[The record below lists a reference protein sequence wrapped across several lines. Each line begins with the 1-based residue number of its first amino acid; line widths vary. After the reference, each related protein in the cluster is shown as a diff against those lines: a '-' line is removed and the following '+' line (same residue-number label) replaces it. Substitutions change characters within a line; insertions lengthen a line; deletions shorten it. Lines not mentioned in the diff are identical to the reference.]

1 MRNIKLTSE
10 YNNICVTSKLY
21 LTLKKNN
28 LLYVISFMTKETGM
42 HVLVNI
48 HVQDIANVCTVQIH
62 IPVIH
67 NDQLYTYHYKSS
79 FVKAIKKFVATLNL
93 Y

>member
-42 HVLVNI
+42 HVFVNI

-67 NDQLYTYHYKSS
+67 NDQLYTYT
-79 FVKAIKKFVATLNL
+79 IKVVLLKQ
-93 Y
+93 